1 MTTDQLRKSL
11 ETVDQTLSSQGLTPE
26 YEPIPVYEFRT
37 SLLVFISAGLLAV
50 LLPGAGLWIAG
61 IAWLL
66 LAREIVSPLLARVK
80 PGQSQNLTVTIPA
93 RSKEFQR
100 VVIIIPAGGS
110 NLLPAAGFLPET
122 AYWATQLLLGLA
134 AVICHALKL
143 PLGPACSLAPLAAM
157 AVLTLLGKRAPA
169 ERGFDG
175 MILTELAAILSKARP
190 ATTSVVFRFTGTGS
204 LNSGILDLPKQLKT
218 GPELTYIV
226 NLAETD
232 DQALQLLDSE
242 GPFGLKADLF
252 MRETLTEAAS
262 EKGIELATIRSSAI
276 SRVLPLKFKKYPT
289 VTLRYPK
296 ASGNAVTA
304 RNFRELLA
312 GFIRRI
318 EG

>member
-11 ETVDQTLSSQGLTPE
+11 DPVHQTLSSHGLTPE
-26 YEPIPVYEFRT
+26 YQPIAVYDFRT
-37 SLLVFISAGLLAV
+37 SLLVFIIAGLLAA
-50 LLPGAGLWIAG
+50 LLPAAGLWIAG

-66 LAREIVSPLLARVK
+66 LAREVVSPLLAKVK
-80 PGQSQNLTVTIPA
+80 SIPSQNLTVTIPA

-100 VVIIIPAGGS
+100 VVIIIPAGGPD
-110 NLLPAAGFLPET
+110 LLPAAGSLRET
-122 AYWATQLLLGLA
+122 AYWGTQLLLGLA

-143 PLGPACSLAPLAAM
+143 PLGPVCSLAPLAVM
-157 AVLTLLGKRAPA
+157 AVLTLLGKPAPTGR
-169 ERGFDG
+169 EFDG
-175 MILTELAAILSKARP
+175 MILAELAAILSKARP
-190 ATTSVVFRFTGTGS
+190 ATTAVVFRFTGAGS

-232 DQALQLLDSE
+232 GPSLRLLESE

-252 MRETLTEAAS
+252 MRETLTEVAA
-262 EKGIELATIRSSAI
+262 EKGIELSAVRSRAI

-289 VTLRYPK
+289 VTLQCPK
-296 ASGNAVTA
+296 DSGNASTA